1 MVFHKEE
8 FWATSNGIKVIVLAH
23 FKMERLPES
32 WRADCEA
39 LIFAAERPITAAH
52 MADVLSRH
60 HQMEITEAD
69 VDEGMH
75 QLIDEWSARGGGLQL
90 RSVAGGFAFFSHPDQ
105 HTLLL
110 LDVAERNRKKLSAA
124 ALETLSIIAYKQ
136 PVSRPELES
145 IRGVNCEYAL
155 QRLLE
160 KGLIE
165 ITGRSLSPG
174 RPIQYGTSDFFLEYL
189 GVNSLAD
196 LPKLSDLT
204 AVDDEPNDE
213 KYTSNT
219 NMEQADIVV
228 DPPRQNEI

>member
-1 MVFHKEE
+1 
-8 FWATSNGIKVIVLAH
+8 
-23 FKMERLPES
+23 MERLPES

-60 HQMEITEAD
+60 HQIEVSEAEVEEGMRLL
-69 VDEGMH
+69 VDE
-75 QLIDEWSARGGGLQL
+75 WTARAGGLQL
-90 RSVAGGFAFFSHPDQ
+90 RSVAGGFAFFSHPSQ
-105 HTLLL
+105 HALLL
-110 LDVAERNRKKLSAA
+110 LDVADRNRKKLSAA

-136 PVSRPELES
+136 PVSRPELEA
-145 IRGVNCEYAL
+145 IRGVNCEYAV

-196 LPKLSDLT
+196 LPKLSDL
-204 AVDDEPNDE
+204 AVVAEEAGDE
-213 KYTSNT
+213 KPPGVVNT
-219 NMEQADIVV
+219 EPADASADAVRHNDI
-228 DPPRQNEI
+228 

>member
-1 MVFHKEE
+1 MK
-8 FWATSNGIKVIVLAH
+8 
-23 FKMERLPES
+23 RLPDS
-32 WRADCEA
+32 WRAECEA
-39 LIFAAERPITAAH
+39 LIFASERPVSAAQ

-60 HQMEITEAD
+60 HQIEITEAD
-69 VDEGMH
+69 VENGMRI
-75 QLIDEWSARGGGLQL
+75 LVGEWSAREGGLQL

-105 HTLLL
+105 HALLL

-145 IRGVNCEYAL
+145 IRGVNCEYAV

-189 GVNSLAD
+189 GLNSLAD
-196 LPKLSDLT
+196 LPKLSDL
-204 AVDDEPNDE
+204 AALADESNDE
-213 KYTSNT
+213 KASPDAHRA
-219 NMEQADIVV
+219 EADVVV
-228 DPPRQNEI
+228 DPPGQNP

>member
-1 MVFHKEE
+1 
-8 FWATSNGIKVIVLAH
+8 
-23 FKMERLPES
+23 
-32 WRADCEA
+32 
-39 LIFAAERPITAAH
+39 

-69 VDEGMH
+69 VEDGMRF
-75 QLIDEWSARGGGLQL
+75 LVEEWSARGGGLQL

-110 LDVAERNRKKLSAA
+110 LDVAERSRKKLSAA

-136 PVSRPELES
+136 PVSRPELEA
-145 IRGVNCEYAL
+145 IRGVNCEYAV

-189 GVNSLAD
+189 GVNALSD
-196 LPKLSDLT
+196 LPKLSEL
-204 AVDDEPNDE
+204 AALADESTDQN
-213 KYTSNT
+213 S
-219 NMEQADIVV
+219 ASVV
-228 DPPRQNEI
+228 DQG

>member
-1 MVFHKEE
+1 MEYIKRDK
-8 FWATSNGIKVIVLAH
+8 SNSFGAI
-23 FKMERLPES
+23 KMERLPES
-32 WRADCEA
+32 WKADCEA

-60 HQMEITEAD
+60 HQIEIKEED
-69 VDEGMH
+69 VVECMR
-75 QLIDEWSARGGGLQL
+75 LLLDEWSARVGGLQL

-105 HTLLL
+105 HALLL

-136 PVSRPELES
+136 PVSRPELEA
-145 IRGVNCEYAL
+145 IRGVNCEYAV

-174 RPIQYGTSDFFLEYL
+174 RPIQYGTSEFFLEYL
-189 GVNSLAD
+189 GVNALSD
-196 LPKLSDLT
+196 LPKLSDLS
-204 AVDDEPNDE
+204 AVGEESTDE
-213 KYTSNT
+213 KFAPLSDLGS
-219 NMEQADIVV
+219 ADVV
-228 DPPRQNEI
+228 AEPPAS